1 MINSLIDLTNRL
13 TLTDQNE
20 QYLRRT
26 NNSAHSLTRELEAQE
41 IKPFSGS
48 HTEWKLWKRT
58 TKAAFRTTRLNSI
71 LQDKDHALE
80 HEMETNSYTL
90 TFKLPLPKAMPHIWS
105 TNMKKLRM
113 VMQLG

>member
-13 TLTDQNE
+13 TLADKDE
-20 QYLRRT
+20 QCLRRT
-26 NNSAHSLTRELEAQE
+26 NNSARSLTHELEAQE
-41 IKPFSGS
+41 IKPFSWN
-48 HTEWKLWKRT
+48 HTERKLWKRT
-58 TKAAFRTTRLNSI
+58 TKAAFQTTRLNSI

-105 TNMKKLRM
+105 TNMKKPKM